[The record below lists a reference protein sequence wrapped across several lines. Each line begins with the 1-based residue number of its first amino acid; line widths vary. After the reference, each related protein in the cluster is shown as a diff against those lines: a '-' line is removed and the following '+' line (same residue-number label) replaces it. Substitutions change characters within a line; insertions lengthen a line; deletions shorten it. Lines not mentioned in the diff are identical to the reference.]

1 MPGEPSTASRSLS
14 LSDPDRTA
22 VIQPLPGIGDMI
34 WHLQHIRALAERW
47 GGPVLLVAKPRSAA
61 DQLFAAET
69 TVADVLW
76 MDRNP
81 ENRTGRHDGPAGL
94 LRLIAAL
101 RARRLHRAILLHH
114 SRTLAFAMLAAG
126 IKERYGYGFATQ
138 RPFLNR
144 APFLP
149 SASLTL
155 HPYDQATAWL
165 SAANI
170 PLADPEPTLPISP
183 RARRAVRERLG
194 PVHGGLLLFGIGSSE
209 PYKQWGADRFVAL
222 AVALAQAGWRRF
234 ALAGGVAETVLAAE
248 IRTRLAEIAEITPAI
263 AWTLPELAALAA
275 DSAFYVGNDTG
286 VMNLAAAVGL
296 RSYGLFG
303 AVPPFHHASR
313 IVPILP
319 PDGRVSL
326 HDGMARI
333 TPDAVLAAIRADRG
347 SLAPLGGSGAV
358 A

>member
-1 MPGEPSTASRSLS
+1 
-14 LSDPDRTA
+14 

-34 WHLQHIRALAERW
+34 WHLPHIRALAEHW
-47 GGPVLLVAKPRSAA
+47 GGRVLLVAKPRSAA

-81 ENRTGRHDGPAGL
+81 DNRSGRHDGPAGL

-101 RARRLHRAILLHH
+101 RARRLRRAILLHH
-114 SRTLAFAMLAAG
+114 SRTLAFALLAAG
-126 IKERYGYGFATQ
+126 IPDRYGYGFPTQ

-149 SASLTL
+149 GTSMTL

-165 SAANI
+165 AAANI
-170 PLADPEPTLPISP
+170 PLADPEPRLAISP
-183 RARRAVRERLG
+183 RARRAVRERVGLG
-194 PVHGGLLLFGIGSSE
+194 RGDLLLFGIGSSE
-209 PYKQWGADRFVAL
+209 PYKQWGADRFATLAAAL
-222 AVALAQAGWRRF
+222 ARSGWRRL
-234 ALAGGVAETVLAAE
+234 ALAGGVAETTLAAE
-248 IRTRLAEIAEITPAI
+248 IRTRVGDRVEIVPAI

-275 DSAFYVGNDTG
+275 EAEFYVGNDTG
-286 VMNLAAAVGL
+286 VMNLAAAAGL

-313 IVPILP
+313 IVPVLP
-319 PDGRVSL
+319 PDRRVSL
-326 HDGMARI
+326 QDGMARI

-347 SLAPLGGSGAV
+347 SLAPFGGSGAV

>member
-1 MPGEPSTASRSLS
+1 M
-14 LSDPDRTA
+14 
-22 VIQPLPGIGDMI
+22 IQPLPGIGDMI
-34 WHLQHIRALAERW
+34 WHLPHIRALATRW
-47 GGPVLLVAKPRSAA
+47 GAAVVLVAKPRSAA
-61 DQLFAAET
+61 DQLFAAES
-69 TVADVLW
+69 TVAEVLW

-81 ENRTGRHDGPAGL
+81 ENRTGRHDGPVGL
-94 LRLIAAL
+94 LRLVAAL

-114 SRTLAFAMLAAG
+114 SRTLASLMLAAG
-126 IKERYGYGFATQ
+126 IKERYGYGFPTQ

-144 APFLP
+144 PPFLP
-149 SASLTL
+149 NASLGL

-165 SAANI
+165 AAADI
-170 PLADPEPTLPISP
+170 PLADPEPRLAISP

-194 PVHGGLLLFGIGSSE
+194 PSDGGVVLFGIGSSE

-222 AVALAQAGWRRF
+222 ALGLAQAGWHRF
-234 ALAGGVAETVLAAE
+234 VLAGGVAEATLAAE
-248 IRTRLAEIAEITPAI
+248 IRTRIAEVAEIIPAI

-286 VMNLAAAVGL
+286 VLNLAAAVGL

-319 PDGRVSL
+319 LDSRVSL
-326 HDGMARI
+326 QDGMARI

-347 SLAPLGGSGAV
+347 SLAPLSGSDRKLGA
-358 A
+358 